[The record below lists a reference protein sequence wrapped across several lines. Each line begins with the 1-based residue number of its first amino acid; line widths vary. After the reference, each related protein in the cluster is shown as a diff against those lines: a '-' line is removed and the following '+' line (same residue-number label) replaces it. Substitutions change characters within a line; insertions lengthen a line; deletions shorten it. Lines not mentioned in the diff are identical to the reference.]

1 MQGRKRPIKIE
12 KDGFQQNWYFSQ
24 QGDEQIKFTFL
35 KDFSNGIPNNY
46 YLERSSNYR
55 SSYYLAV
62 ENWRNGMLDY

>member
-35 KDFSNGIPNNY
+35 KDFSNVF
-46 YLERSSNYR
+46 SN
-55 SSYYLAV
+55 SCIK
-62 ENWRNGMLDY
+62 NQ